1 VPASARVTSTP
12 GTAPASLHLGLRV
25 GELLLD
31 SGTHRRRARDP
42 SFPDLRPRGGSSS
55 LGGTVGEP
63 MTSASVWEASTRM
76 RRWRAHDSVVGKHD
90 PVGSDDM
97 PATLASLHAGS
108 LTWGQHILKGW
119 FGVRH
124 TLYFYFVGCKLY
136 MFIFFSD
143 TSQLIKEYF
152 TLLCWAYC

>member
-124 TLYFYFVGCKLY
+124 TLYFILWAANSTCLYF
-136 MFIFFSD
+136 SP
-143 TSQLIKEYF
+143 THHNS
-152 TLLCWAYC
+152 

>member
-1 VPASARVTSTP
+1 MR
-12 GTAPASLHLGLRV
+12 
-25 GELLLD
+25 
-31 SGTHRRRARDP
+31 RRRAH
-42 SFPDLRPRGGSSS
+42 G
-55 LGGTVGEP
+55 
-63 MTSASVWEASTRM
+63 
-76 RRWRAHDSVVGKHD
+76 SVVGKHD

-97 PATLASLHAGS
+97 PTTLTSLHAGS
-108 LTWGQHILKGW
+108 LTWGQHILEGW

>member
-12 GTAPASLHLGLRV
+12 GTAPASLWLGLHV
-25 GELLLD
+25 GELVLD
-31 SGTHRRRARDP
+31 SETQRRRARDP

-76 RRWRAHDSVVGKHD
+76 RRWCAHGSVVGKHD

-97 PATLASLHAGS
+97 PMTLASFHAGS

-136 MFIFFSD
+136 MFIFSP
-143 TSQLIKEYF
+143 THHNS
-152 TLLCWAYC
+152 